1 MYIGSWKLD
10 DKITLGVV
18 TSSPSTGAKLAADS
32 NPTYRVY
39 KDLNAIPI
47 SLGTLLPL
55 DSGNTTGLYANQL
68 HVTTSGYNYGNS
80 YNVYISTTVSGVSAT
95 TLRTFQVGSESIP
108 IYLGVQSKTDIKTQI
123 ETVINAYEPIKTS
136 VSGRLLDVSANGNA
150 GIDWNNIDN
159 PTTLQGLSNTT
170 ISDVSGAVG
179 SVTGNVGG
187 NVVGSLGSLGAN
199 AIDNNS
205 IHANACS
212 KLAVSGIQRG
222 AANWENNLD
231 NRSLGWAI
239 SKLVNKVDLN
249 AAGNTLSI
257 RKSND
262 STALFTQAVTT
273 SGGAAPITAV
283 DTV

>member
-39 KDLNAIPI
+39 KDLNATPI

-136 VSGRLLDVSANGNA
+136 VSGRLLDISANGNA

-205 IHANACS
+205 IHANACA
-212 KLAVSGIQRG
+212 KLADSGIQRG